1 MHRGDL
7 LDRLRVHRAWN
18 EEEGRSIDRIIDFVA
33 AEPRCFERELES
45 GHVTGSAWI
54 VSPGRDSV
62 LLTHHRKL
70 DRWLQMGGHADGDCD
85 ILRVALREAHEESG
99 LASMVPVHDR
109 IFDVDVHAIPARAR
123 EPAHFHYDVRFL
135 LEADPSADLVVSSES
150 KAIAWVPLDRLVGL
164 AVDASVL
171 RMAEKTRGAR
181 ARGEGRSPTNWRV
194 RLS

>member
-1 MHRGDL
+1 MHRRDL
-7 LDRLRVHRAWN
+7 LERVRVHRAWN
-18 EEEGRSIDRIIDFVA
+18 EEEGRSIVRILDFVA

-54 VSPGRDSV
+54 VSPARDAV

-70 DRWLQMGGHADGDCD
+70 DRWLQLGGHADGDSD
-85 ILRVALREAHEESG
+85 VLRVALREAHEESG
-99 LASMVPVHDR
+99 LGSIVPVDGR

-150 KAIAWVPLDRLVGL
+150 KALEWVPLTGLAGL

-171 RMAEKTRGAR
+171 RMAAKTRAAR
-181 ARGEGRSPTNWRV
+181 ARGEGRSSTN
-194 RLS
+194 